1 MILDEVDIMMD
12 ETGQPVP
19 LASGAESLVAGIDS
33 FLQDIRNEAVTAEG
47 ECFYDLDYGWSLL
60 DFLHR
65 DYNELEELRIKNRVA
80 EKLKR
85 HEEIN
90 QHSIQ
95 VSISTVEDTMLI
107 HVGFKIKN
115 EDVSYQMDLR
125 IDGAEVTISD

>member
-1 MILDEVDIMMD
+1 MVLDEVDIMMD

-19 LASGAESLVAGIDS
+19 LASGTESLVAGIDS

-65 DYNELEELRIKNRVA
+65 DYNELEELRIKNRVT

-95 VSISTVEDTMLI
+95 VSISTVEDTVLI